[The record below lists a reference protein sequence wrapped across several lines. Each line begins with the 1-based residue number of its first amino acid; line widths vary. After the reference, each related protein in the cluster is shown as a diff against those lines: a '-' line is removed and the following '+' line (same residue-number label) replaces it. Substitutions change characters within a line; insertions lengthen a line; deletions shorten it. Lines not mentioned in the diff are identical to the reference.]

1 MGEGGGGVGG
11 EILSREIK
19 NVNNGLKPEKETN
32 KILVTSLTMDTVSGF
47 KASVVRVLLHLQILT
62 NRGSLPRPLPPL

>member
-1 MGEGGGGVGG
+1 MRVGGAGG

-47 KASVVRVLLHLQILT
+47 KGSVVRVLLHLQILT
-62 NRGSLPRPLPPL
+62 NRGSLP